1 MRKYWV
7 NLFVCC
13 FNPDDPHL
21 PLGWFWDVAW
31 EKPKLRHCS
40 GFWTVWKR
48 PGPRAMLTC
57 EPENR
62 RWRWYELVCKF
73 TRRRW
78 RRSEINNRDFVEFVD
93 SHLLVPPVVDLEP
106 KKKLQ
111 SAAFTFFSNVPESSS
126 WLTLKMETVALMWR
140 SLRTLKSSPCFWSP
154 MNSRPNITSMG
165 YVGRFSS
172 SWNHPEIYSVVVV
185 CFPLDLQI
193 HLFTSY

>member
-1 MRKYWV
+1 MLHEKSQSYGTAAASGPSGNDQDREPCWRV
-7 NLFVCC
+7 NLKTE
-13 FNPDDPHL
+13 DDADTSWCVRL
-21 PLGWFWDVAW
+21 QGVDVDLRSTIETLSSLSILTFWF
-31 EKPKLRHCS
+31 
-40 GFWTVWKR
+40 
-48 PGPRAMLTC
+48 
-57 EPENR
+57 
-62 RWRWYELVCKF
+62 
-73 TRRRW
+73 
-78 RRSEINNRDFVEFVD
+78 
-93 SHLLVPPVVDLEP
+93 PVVDLEP

-154 MNSRPNITSMG
+154 MNSRPDITSTG